1 MAGVPKIRSGD
12 TDRTYEAVDAN
23 VAGGQLVVPSTTA
36 TESTEPGATPAG
48 ANAINV
54 LGVAA
59 TDAVTAANRAALV
72 ATSGGGPGAYPYT
85 DVSVPPATF
94 TVYSHCETKV
104 QYLAGTAVAFNAP
117 IKAAAT
123 GQVTLWVAGTD
134 APERAVGRCRV
145 KGGMGTGGGVGE
157 AFIAPF
163 VGG

>member
-1 MAGVPKIRSGD
+1 MPGVPKIRSGD

-23 VAGGQLVVPSTTA
+23 VAGGQLVVPSATV
-36 TESTEPGATPAG
+36 TESGEPGCTPAG
-48 ANAINV
+48 ANATNV

-59 TDAVTAANRAALV
+59 NDAVTAANRAAL
-72 ATSGGGPGAYPYT
+72 TSTTLGGPGAYPNT
-85 DVSVPPATF
+85 DVSVPPATV
-94 TVYSHCETKV
+94 TIYSHCETKV
-104 QYLAGTAVAFNAP
+104 QYLAGTAVPFNAP
-117 IKAAAT
+117 IKAAAS

-145 KGGMGTGGGVGE
+145 KGGMGTGGGAGE

>member
-1 MAGVPKIRSGD
+1 MAGVRKIRSGD
-12 TDRTYEAVDAN
+12 VDRTYEAVDAN
-23 VAGGQLVVPSTTA
+23 VSGGQLVVPSATA
-36 TESTEPGATPAG
+36 TESGEAGCTPAG

-72 ATSGGGPGAYPYT
+72 NSTGGGPGAYPYT
-85 DVSVPPATF
+85 DAAIPPATV
-94 TVYSHCETKV
+94 TVYSDCETEV

-117 IKAAAT
+117 IKAAAS
-123 GQVTLWVAGTD
+123 GQVTLWVSGTD

-145 KGGMGTGGGVGE
+145 VGGMGTGGGRGE
-157 AFIAPF
+157 ALISPF